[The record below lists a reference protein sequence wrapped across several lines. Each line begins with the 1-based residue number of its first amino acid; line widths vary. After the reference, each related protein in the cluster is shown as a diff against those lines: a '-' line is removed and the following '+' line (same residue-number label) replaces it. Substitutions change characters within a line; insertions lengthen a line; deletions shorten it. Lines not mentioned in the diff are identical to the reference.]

1 MNITIEEL
9 ISYMKKNLIDISK
22 LFTDLF
28 SELSK
33 NEKYFRKRY
42 KRSVQK
48 MYEKRFWF
56 IFKLLDIDLKTKV
69 KSLRNNKAIKPSDI
83 ENLENE
89 LTETKRGLIAF
100 LEKFAEIKD
109 SSENDNELLADCS
122 SFETERISDEKI
134 VEELEKQNEAKSG
147 KKTASPLSPDL

>member
-1 MNITIEEL
+1 MNMTIEEL
-9 ISYMKKNLIDISK
+9 ISYMKTNLIDISK

-122 SFETERISDEKI
+122 SFETERISDEKT
-134 VEELEKQNEAKSG
+134 EEEREKQNEAKSG